1 MSVRRLLNIFTVF
14 IVLFFLSAALVFAG
28 GKQEK
33 PEDTQKSEQENVES
47 SDKSTE
53 SDADSREGTET
64 GTPIQN
70 SGTLPAATVN
80 GEPISQ
86 DDFEKLLGFL
96 RFQYMQQGMQI
107 QGPQLEQLKQAVLE
121 SLIDDELMYQIA
133 LEEGYSPS
141 EEEINQAI
149 ETTKGQFENEEAY
162 QNALKQ
168 EGMNEEELRQTLA
181 EKLTRDKY
189 EQEQFI
195 DTVSIGDGEAQTF
208 YNENPQQF
216 TQPFQFR
223 SSHILIQVAEDATE
237 EDKKAAM
244 DKIEAARS
252 RIEEGEEF
260 SEVARDVSEGPSS
273 SNGGDLNYHQ
283 KGEFVPEFEE
293 AALALELG
301 EISDV
306 VETQFGYHIIKLT
319 DRKEE
324 QVAAFE
330 EVEAQIEDYLMKV
343 KAQEKRNSFLQER
356 KPGADITRNALNG

>member
-1 MSVRRLLNIFTVF
+1 MRVRKLLNIFTVSLVIF
-14 IVLFFLSAALVFAG
+14 CLTAAVVFAG

-33 PEDTQKSEQENVES
+33 PEDTQKSEQENVKSSDES
-47 SDKSTE
+47 SQ
-53 SDADSREGTET
+53 SDADTREGTEK

-133 LEEGYSPS
+133 LEEGYTPS
-141 EEEINQAI
+141 EEEIENAV
-149 ETTKGQFENEEAY
+149 ESTKGQFENEEAY

-168 EGMNEEELRQTLA
+168 EGMNEEQLRETLT

-189 EQEQFI
+189 EQEKFI
-195 DTVSIGDGEAQTF
+195 DTVSIDTGEARTF
-208 YNENPQQF
+208 YEENPQQF

-223 SSHILIQVAEDATE
+223 SSHILVQVAQDATE
-237 EDKKAAM
+237 EEKKAAM
-244 DKIEAARS
+244 EKIEAART
-252 RIEEGEEF
+252 RIEGGEEF

-273 SNGGDLNYHQ
+273 ANGGDLDYHQ

-293 AALALELG
+293 AALALEIG
-301 EISDV
+301 DISDV

-324 QVAAFE
+324 QAVAFE
-330 EVEAQIEDYLMKV
+330 EVEAQIEDYLLRV
-343 KAQEKRNSFLQER
+343 KAQEKRNSFLQDR
-356 KPGADITRNALNG
+356 KAGADITRNALNG